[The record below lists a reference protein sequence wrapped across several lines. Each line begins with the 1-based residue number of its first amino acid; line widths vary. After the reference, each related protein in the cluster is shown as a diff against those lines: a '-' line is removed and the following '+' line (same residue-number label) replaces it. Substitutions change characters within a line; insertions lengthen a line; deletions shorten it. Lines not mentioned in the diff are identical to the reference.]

1 MYTHSIHT
9 VYMHTAKQWENV
21 VNSHENSKKKK
32 QQSSIIEEQ
41 KKGERDQRENVV
53 NNHEIKIK

>member
-21 VNSHENSKKKK
+21 VKSHENSKKKNSK
-32 QQSSIIEEQ
+32 AVEEQ
-41 KKGERDQRENVV
+41 KKEERDQRENVV